1 MDESPQPLKQP
12 SAFGS
17 DAIAASHP
25 KRKKTLII
33 IGAIIFVLAVS
44 GAGFSY
50 WAIQNRNQQL
60 AAAAKIEAQRQAK
73 AAAEAKA
80 REGTVSDLQSAFDVE
95 SKETKELN
103 DRFIF
108 SAADTLKQE
117 ADAAAIIG
125 TGNEDGI

>member
-1 MDESPQPLKQP
+1 MDESPQPFKQP

-17 DAIAASHP
+17 DAIATSHP

-33 IGAIIFVLAVS
+33 IGIIILVLAVS
-44 GAGFSY
+44 GGGFSY
-50 WAIQNRNQQL
+50 WTIQNRNQQL

-80 REGTVSDLQSAFDVE
+80 REGTVSDLQAAFDAE
-95 SKETKELN
+95 SKEPQELN